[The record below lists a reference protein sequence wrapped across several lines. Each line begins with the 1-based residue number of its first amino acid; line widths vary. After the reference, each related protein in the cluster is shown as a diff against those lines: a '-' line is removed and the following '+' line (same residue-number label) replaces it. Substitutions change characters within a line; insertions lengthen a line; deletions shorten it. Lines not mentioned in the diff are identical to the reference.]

1 MKQNANTENAMGRA
15 KRRVALYG
23 ALIAVTLVAACGR
36 GPAPLAQNDP
46 APKTSMA
53 KKAKPVRAISID
65 KSAYPAPPPRPAK
78 VKIVALLLPLGD
90 TRETIRSLAGHLYNG
105 AQLAL
110 FDAPTQSL
118 VISLHDTKGTA
129 EGAEDAAK
137 AAIAAGAD
145 IIVGPLFGSSVTA
158 IQPVL
163 AGAMCRALPFPMMP
177 ARRKT
182 GFG

>member
-78 VKIVALLLPLGD
+78 VKIVAALPQGD
-90 TRETIRSLAGHLYNG
+90 TRTAAASPGIYM
-105 AQLAL
+105 AL
-110 FDAPTQSL
+110 NWRFDAPTQSL

-129 EGAEDAAK
+129 KGLNAAK
-137 AAIAAGAD
+137 AAIAASAD
-145 IIVGPLFGSSVTA
+145 IIVGPL
-158 IQPVL
+158 L
-163 AGAMCRALPFPMMP
+163 ALPSPPFSRCWRDAMCRALLFQ
-177 ARRKT
+177 
-182 GFG
+182 